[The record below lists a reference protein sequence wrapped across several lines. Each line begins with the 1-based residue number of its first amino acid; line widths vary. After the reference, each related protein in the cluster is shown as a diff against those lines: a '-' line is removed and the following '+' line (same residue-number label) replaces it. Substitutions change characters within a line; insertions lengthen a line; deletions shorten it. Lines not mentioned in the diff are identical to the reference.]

1 MLGAPQIVPMLRQRT
16 VTHRMVLLTRQQP
29 IMEHPTVPP
38 TRQQRMVENL
48 MTAADP
54 MVVDL
59 TVAVN
64 PTSK

>member
-1 MLGAPQIVPMLRQRT
+1 
-16 VTHRMVLLTRQQP
+16 MVLLTRQKP

-48 MTAADP
+48 MAAADP
-54 MVVDL
+54 MVVNL

-64 PTSK
+64 PTNR